1 MASRPLIIKD
11 TAEDNRQKFQQ
22 ALNSQEITA
31 SRTLEAL
38 RKLILFDSPEGR
50 KTELADLPRGKYD
63 PQLQLMLMARDEFI
77 RSDDSVSK
85 LGFYKAMRDMHTAM
99 EERCMKV
106 LDMAM
111 RERHHQEKMAAI
123 ERKNNSAEPT
133 DAEVDASLGDA
144 T

>member
-1 MASRPLIIKD
+1 MGKSPVIIKD
-11 TAEDNRQKFQQ
+11 TAEENRLKFHQ
-22 ALNSQEITA
+22 ALNSQEATA
-31 SRTLEAL
+31 TRTLEAL
-38 RKLILFDSPEGR
+38 RKLILFDSQEGR
-50 KTELADLPRGKYD
+50 KTDLADLPRGKYD
-63 PQLQLMLMARDEFI
+63 PQLQLMLMARDEFL
-77 RSDDSVSK
+77 RAEDSVSK

-133 DAEVDASLGDA
+133 DAEIDEALADK
-144 T
+144 